1 MQTGKT
7 LRWVGV
13 AAAATVAGILAAAAA
28 AWACIA
34 GPLVTLNPSQVTP
47 GQEITVNAISLS
59 RDRVVIRWNAL
70 DGPILAS
77 VDQLNPDPRFPTSAT
92 SGSIEGVTVRVPADA
107 KPGNYVLVVTQV
119 DASGKMTQVPTRAL
133 VTVTGAG
140 QAPLLGA
147 PLGTQTAER
156 PVGLVEGDTVSTATK
171 VLIALGVAGV
181 AMFVAGVAA
190 FLAGRRPAVGAPA
203 RVRTGS

>member
-1 MQTGKT
+1 MGKGKK
-7 LRWVGV
+7 LRWAGGAT
-13 AAAATVAGILAAAAA
+13 AAALAGVLAATAA

-70 DGPILAS
+70 DGPILAT
-77 VDQLNPDPRFPTSAT
+77 VDELGPDPRFPTSAT
-92 SGSIEGVTVRVPADA
+92 SGSIEGVKVQVPADA

-119 DASGKMTQVPTRAL
+119 DATGKMSQVPARAL
-133 VTVTGAG
+133 VTVTGNG
-140 QAPLLGA
+140 QSPILGA

-156 PVGLVEGDTVSTATK
+156 PIGLVEGESVTTATK
-171 VLIALGVAGV
+171 VLIGLGVAGV
-181 AMFVAGVAA
+181 AMFLAGVAA
-190 FLAGRRPAVGAPA
+190 FLAGRRPAVGPAP
-203 RVRTGS
+203 VRTDR